1 MSKFCSKCGSQL
13 GDEDR
18 FCAVCGCP
26 QADPAAGA
34 APRSAADAV
43 TPDKLRVSP
52 AAAAVL
58 SVLVVGLGQMLNGQ
72 LPKGLCILAAGMVLG
87 GITVG
92 FGAPVIWV
100 LSAVDA
106 YLCAKKL
113 SQGQSIGAWSFF

>member
-1 MSKFCSKCGSQL
+1 VSKFCSKCGSQL

-18 FCAVCGCP
+18 FCAVCGSP
-26 QADPAAGA
+26 QNGPAAGA
-34 APRSAADAV
+34 AFAGAGDAV

-52 AAAAVL
+52 GAAAVL
-58 SVLVVGLGQMLNGQ
+58 SLLVAGLGQMLNGQ
-72 LPKGLCILAAGMVLG
+72 LPKGLCILAAGLVLG
-87 GITVG
+87 GSTFG

-113 SQGQSIGAWSFF
+113 AQGQSIGAWSFF